1 MGIEKKKLKI
11 IELCSGI
18 GCQLRGI
25 QNTPCF
31 EPEVVA
37 TSEINKEAVLAYAAI
52 HCGLTNEIVD
62 LFSGYPSLD
71 VMKQELS
78 DLNLGYIPEKD
89 KKFDWFK
96 GGKTHNENV
105 KKYWLACKLSKN
117 MGDISRIEQ
126 LPEADVWFISTPCF
140 VEGTLVFTNKGY
152 VPIEKIEVGDYV
164 ITHKNRFQ
172 KVTKVM
178 INEADSLV
186 KIHCMTSED
195 IHCTPNHPFYVRE
208 KHNKQDHE
216 TGKRWREFEDPKW
229 IEAKDLNTNY
239 YFGTAINIVEKIPD
253 WDGYVNGKG
262 VYKNDLKDYMSNK
275 DFWYLIGKYIGD
287 GWLRTDRGIVI
298 CANNTE
304 LMSLIECLD
313 NLGFG
318 YSVVKERTINKVHIP
333 FKEIGLFCE
342 QFGRGAI
349 NKHLTPSVIN
359 LPIDLLR
366 SFIEGYISADG
377 YQDNKG
383 NYKIS
388 SISRVLLYD
397 VAACIHKVYHRPTSM
412 YFTARSKTTVIEGR
426 VVNQHDTYTLCW
438 KMDTNKQDQAFY
450 EDGYIWSPISDI
462 NIEEYNGLVYNISV
476 EEDESY
482 MVQNVICHNCTD
494 ISVAGKLKGLNP
506 DDKTRSS
513 LIWQTLILLDK
524 ARETNTLPKYM
535 MLENVKNLV
544 GKKFINDFN
553 TFNQLISEYNY
564 NCYYKVIN
572 AKDCGVPQNRERVF
586 AIYIRKDIDTGNY
599 EFPIPFDNGLRLKD
613 VLEDEVDEKYY
624 IKTEK
629 AQALIQKLLDDGVI
643 GQEDDVDEA
652 EENKKKQ

>member
-1 MGIEKKKLKI
+1 MRIEKKKLKI

-52 HCGLTNEIVD
+52 HCGLTNEIID
-62 LFSGYPSLD
+62 SFSDYPSLD

-89 KKFDWFK
+89 KKYDWFQN
-96 GGKTHNENV
+96 GKKFNENV

-126 LPEADVWFISTPCF
+126 LPEADVWFISTPC
-140 VEGTLVFTNKGY
+140 
-152 VPIEKIEVGDYV
+152 
-164 ITHKNRFQ
+164 
-172 KVTKVM
+172 
-178 INEADSLV
+178 
-186 KIHCMTSED
+186 
-195 IHCTPNHPFYVRE
+195 
-208 KHNKQDHE
+208 
-216 TGKRWREFEDPKW
+216 
-229 IEAKDLNTNY
+229 
-239 YFGTAINIVEKIPD
+239 
-253 WDGYVNGKG
+253 
-262 VYKNDLKDYMSNK
+262 
-275 DFWYLIGKYIGD
+275 
-287 GWLRTDRGIVI
+287 
-298 CANNTE
+298 
-304 LMSLIECLD
+304 
-313 NLGFG
+313 
-318 YSVVKERTINKVHIP
+318 
-333 FKEIGLFCE
+333 
-342 QFGRGAI
+342 
-349 NKHLTPSVIN
+349 
-359 LPIDLLR
+359 
-366 SFIEGYISADG
+366 
-377 YQDNKG
+377 
-383 NYKIS
+383 
-388 SISRVLLYD
+388 
-397 VAACIHKVYHRPTSM
+397 
-412 YFTARSKTTVIEGR
+412 
-426 VVNQHDTYTLCW
+426 
-438 KMDTNKQDQAFY
+438 
-450 EDGYIWSPISDI
+450 
-462 NIEEYNGLVYNISV
+462 
-476 EEDESY
+476 
-482 MVQNVICHNCTD
+482 TD

-513 LIWQTLILLDK
+513 LIWQTLRLLDK

-553 TFNQLISEYNY
+553 TFNSLISEHNY

-643 GQEDDVDEA
+643 GQEDETDDVDEA